1 MGLLGQVVATVSF
14 TPQLPIVYSYALYRQ
29 TIVFIFLDTFSMS
42 SSLACSKASH
52 ASFWKRKVYSRD
64 GRQGKL
70 N

>member
-42 SSLACSKASH
+42 SSLVPKLVVPA
-52 ASFWKRKVYSRD
+52 F
-64 GRQGKL
+64 GKGKFIRVMAAKE